1 MSDVN
6 PFRKALVDSDLKLRP
21 FAPEKPTGREI
32 VQLEKPNL
40 TREGLERTVKDLGIV
55 SPAVLEKTPHI
66 ADLTVNDLQDL
77 AREFSGVP
85 TRNPKVSELSLE
97 DVRDLEEVFFD
108 FKISVAKDLT
118 RLGAD
123 DLSAV
128 DVSCCCCTP
137 CCCCAA
143 TDMTESA
150 A

>member
-1 MSDVN
+1 MSEN
-6 PFRKALVDSDLKLRP
+6 PFRKALADSDLRLRP
-21 FAPEKPTGREI
+21 FAPVQPAPEI
-32 VQLEKPNL
+32 VRVDKPNL
-40 TREGLERTVKDLGIV
+40 TKDRLERTVRDLGLV
-55 SPAVLEKTPHI
+55 SPEKLERTPHI

-108 FKISVAKDLT
+108 FKVSVAMDLA
-118 RLGAD
+118 RAD
-123 DLSAV
+123 ELAAV

-143 TDMTESA
+143 TDMTESVG
-150 A
+150 